1 MADEKKINKFKLIVI
16 TPYMNFYEGRVTSV
30 VLPSVDGSVGVMAG
44 HTPLVVA
51 LKPGIVD
58 IRTEKEELHVSVSE
72 GYSEIGQNMVL
83 IVCNAA
89 EWPSELKVSR
99 VFKTYADTMKLKE
112 EILKQEDNYARK
124 EVLKDIE
131 QDLNRARAR
140 KHLLELYGSERQHL
154 RLAELTE
161 KNGPIK

>member
-1 MADEKKINKFKLIVI
+1 MAEEKKVNKFKLIVI
-16 TPYMNFYEGRVTSV
+16 TPYTEFYEGKVTSV
-30 VLPSVDGSVGVMAG
+30 VIPSNDGRVGIMAG
-44 HTPLVVA
+44 HTPMVVA

-58 IRTEKEELHVSVSE
+58 FNTGSEEKHFAVSE
-72 GYSEIGQNMVL
+72 GYSEIGQNMLL

-89 EWPSELKVSR
+89 EWPSDLKVSR
-99 VFKTYADTMKLKE
+99 IFKSYADTIKLKE

-131 QDLNRARAR
+131 QDLDRVRAR

-154 RLAELTE
+154 RLEELAG
-161 KNGPIK
+161 KNGPIR